1 MSYINLVRS
10 IERFVVMLCLLCS
23 RRRRHRG
30 TFLVIAEKRIL
41 LLEAFFLVSSN
52 SPLKRGLARLPF
64 VKCLFKICEIYMNV
78 INVYE

>member
-1 MSYINLVRS
+1 MSYMNLVCS

-23 RRRRHRG
+23 RRRHHRG
-30 TFLVIAEKRIL
+30 TFLVIVEKRTS
-41 LLEAFFLVSSN
+41 LLEALVVSSD

-64 VKCLFKICEIYMNV
+64 VKCLFKVCEIYMNV

>member
-30 TFLVIAEKRIL
+30 TFLVIAEKRTS
-41 LLEAFFLVSSN
+41 LLEASLVSSS
-52 SPLKRGLARLPF
+52 SPLKGSGQTI
-64 VKCLFKICEIYMNV
+64 V
-78 INVYE
+78 